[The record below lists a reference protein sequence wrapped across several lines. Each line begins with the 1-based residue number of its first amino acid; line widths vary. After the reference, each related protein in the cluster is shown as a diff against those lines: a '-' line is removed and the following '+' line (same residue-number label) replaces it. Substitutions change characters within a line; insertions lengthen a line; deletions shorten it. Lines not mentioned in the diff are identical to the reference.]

1 MSLSKLSLVG
11 GKLRGFDLPVTEVA
25 RHMRLTEPGDDVVVN
40 RRKAKQY
47 IEATQNS
54 REFGFDSAALREIER

>member
-11 GKLRGFDLPVTEVA
+11 GQLGGFDLPVTEVA
-25 RHMRLTEPGDDVVVN
+25 RHMRLAEPGDDVVVN
-40 RRKAKQY
+40 RSKAKQY
-47 IEATQNS
+47 VEATHDS